1 MGGGWSRWGAV
12 LVACAVAAPFV
23 LVLVVLLAVRRPR
36 VAVVAAMVLGTLPW
50 VWMVLTPVGSG
61 HTLSLLPLRDLA
73 AVLRGD
79 PATAVVQ
86 VGGNL
91 AVFAA
96 LGFLLPF
103 HAPHFAGRTGAWRIA
118 GLAAGASAAI
128 ETAQWLLAIG
138 RVSSV
143 DDVLLNTA
151 GAVIAAGLCA
161 GCRAVARGAHQRA
174 G

>member
-1 MGGGWSRWGAV
+1 MGGVWSRWGAV

-23 LVLVVLLAVRRPR
+23 LLLAPRRPR
-36 VAVVAAMVLGTLPW
+36 VAVVAGMVLGTLPW

-61 HTLSLLPLRDLA
+61 HALSLLPLRDLA

-79 PATAVVQ
+79 PVTAVVQ

-103 HAPHFAGRTGAWRIA
+103 HASRFAGRAGAWRIA
-118 GLAAGASAAI
+118 GLAASASVTI
-128 ETAQWLLAIG
+128 EIAQWWLAIG

-143 DDVLLNTA
+143 DDVLLNTS
-151 GAVIAAGLCA
+151 GAVISAGLCA
-161 GCRAVARGAHQRA
+161 VCRAAARATRTHA

>member
-1 MGGGWSRWGAV
+1 MGGVWSRWGAV
-12 LVACAVAAPFV
+12 LIACAVVAPF
-23 LVLVVLLAVRRPR
+23 VVLLALRRPR
-36 VAVVAAMVLGTLPW
+36 VAVVAGMVLGTLPW

-61 HTLSLLPLRDLA
+61 RALSLVPLHDLA
-73 AVLRGD
+73 TVLGGD
-79 PATAVVQ
+79 PVTAAIQ

-103 HAPHFAGRTGAWRIA
+103 HAPRFAGRSGAWRIA
-118 GLAAGASAAI
+118 GLAAAGSVAI
-128 ETAQWLLAIG
+128 EIAQWLLAIG

-143 DDVLLNTA
+143 DDVLLNA
-151 GAVIAAGLCA
+151 SGAVIAAGLRA
-161 GCRAVARGAHQRA
+161 GCRAAARAAHPRA

>member
-1 MGGGWSRWGAV
+1 MGGVWSRWGAV
-12 LVACAVAAPFV
+12 LLACAIAAP
-23 LVLVVLLAVRRPR
+23 LVLLLALRRPR
-36 VAVVAAMVLGTLPW
+36 VAVVAGMVLGTLPW

-61 HTLSLLPLRDLA
+61 HALSLLPLRDLA

-79 PATAVVQ
+79 PVTAVIQ

-103 HAPHFAGRTGAWRIA
+103 HAPRFAGRSGARRIA
-118 GLAAGASAAI
+118 GLAASASAAI
-128 ETAQWLLAIG
+128 EIAQWLLAIG

-143 DDVLLNTA
+143 DDVLLNA
-151 GAVIAAGLCA
+151 SGAVLAAGLCA
-161 GCRAVARGAHQRA
+161 VCRAAVRATHPRA